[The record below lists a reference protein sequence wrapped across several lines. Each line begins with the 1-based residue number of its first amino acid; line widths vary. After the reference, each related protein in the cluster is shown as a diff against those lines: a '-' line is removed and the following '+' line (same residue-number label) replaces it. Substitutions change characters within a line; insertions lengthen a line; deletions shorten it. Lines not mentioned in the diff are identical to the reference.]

1 MTSVAL
7 NLRMRIG
14 DWLNGFSSMRRS
26 ASFSGSLSSKGKILI
41 LSEIAT
47 EEDKNLVSAAKKR
60 FRDICPRAEVDIVCH
75 CPKDAAGCA
84 LISDKGEEYFTDK
97 DLSFFFKIKS
107 QSLRESLAS
116 RHDILVLLADDKAH
130 TLNYIAKYAN
140 ADLRVG
146 RAGTILDKSGVLNF
160 VVESHTDAKEMAPVM
175 ASTLAMMFVA
185 SDTGKNK

>member
-7 NLRMRIG
+7 NLRMKIG
-14 DWLNGFSSMRRS
+14 DWLNGFSTMRRS
-26 ASFSGSLSSKGKILI
+26 TSFSGALSSKSKILI

-47 EEDKNLVSAAKKR
+47 EEDKSLVSAAKKQ
-60 FRDICPRAEVDIVCH
+60 FRDMCPKAEVDIVCH
-75 CPKDAAGCA
+75 CPKDVAGCA

-97 DLSFFFKIKS
+97 DMSFLFKIKS
-107 QSLRESLAS
+107 QSLKECLAS
-116 RHDILVLLADDKAH
+116 KHDILILLADDKAQ

-160 VVESHTDAKEMAPVM
+160 VVESRTDAKEMAPVM
-175 ASTLAMMFVA
+175 ATTLAMMF
-185 SDTGKNK
+185 GE